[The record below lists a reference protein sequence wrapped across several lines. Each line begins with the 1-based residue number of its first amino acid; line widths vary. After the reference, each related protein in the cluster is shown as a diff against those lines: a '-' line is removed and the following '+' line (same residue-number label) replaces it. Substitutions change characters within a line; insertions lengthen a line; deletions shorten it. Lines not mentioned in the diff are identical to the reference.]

1 MSTAVVV
8 STRDLR
14 APDQP
19 APAEAVATPPGCP
32 APIDH
37 ADVTAA

>member
-14 APDQP
+14 APDP
-19 APAEAVATPPGCP
+19 APAEAVATPRGCP